1 MSNETP
7 RVRPRQYLWVE
18 FPINPAMEVLSLP
31 YTIRFITK
39 TDFNMNRI
47 LPLLLILACASAS
60 FAQKGKVAPNFKGTQ
75 APESM
80 QLNWQNK
87 MNVPVAENPFNLE
100 TPVRI
105 PITSLAPRATNSDVQ
120 PTMGENGLPIMLEGK
135 TAASGNA
142 ADSKPMAERAL
153 DYLASLQ
160 PMSLTA
166 PSEEFVVKTV
176 QTDEQGNNH
185 IRMEQV
191 FQGIPVWGGELIAH
205 TKNGAFERVNGRY
218 FPTPKLASTI
228 PTLDK
233 TAALNVVKTSIGLEK
248 IKTTWSPED
257 LKLIDGAPFSAELL
271 IFHRNGALNNERL
284 AYHIIA
290 HPNLL
295 SRMVYFVDATTGEIL
310 DTYDNTCNFSGHR
323 HSNAEVS
330 KVATGIPHSEFRIP
344 QSNALSGSAATVQG
358 QDLFN
363 TNRSFTLGGWQVG
376 STYYL
381 ENSNTSMFNP
391 TGSNMPSDPVGVIV
405 TLDGL
410 NKSPEN
416 NNFDY
421 TLVTSNSSTFTNQK
435 AAISGHYNAGLS
447 FAYFKSKFN
456 RNSIDGGGGNIL
468 SFINITESD
477 GSSMENAFWNGAAM
491 WYGNGGS
498 TFKPLAR
505 GLDVGGHEMTHGVV
519 EKTANLVY
527 QNESGAL
534 NESFADVFGVLIEN
548 DTDWKI
554 GEDVM
559 QVGAGLPASLR
570 DLSNPHNGVSSNS
583 PWWQPNHVNEKYT
596 GTQNNGGVHINSGIP
611 NYAFYLFT
619 TNAAVGKVKAEQV
632 YYKALRDYLTKSS
645 KFVDCRIAVI
655 QAATDLYGATVAN
668 AAASAFSTVG
678 IGGSVP
684 SGNYLGQL
692 APNPGTDY
700 VLCVSNDLQKLDLAN
715 GSGAILGNLY
725 NQGLQ
730 SRPSITDN
738 GQEIVFVN
746 NAGHIIYQGLSY
758 SPNPALVTEFE
769 LSTLPEWRQAAI
781 SKDGRYVAAL
791 SNTQE
796 PYIFIFDFTG
806 NTQQKFKLYN
816 PTYSTGQITGDVGYA
831 DVLEFD
837 YSGKNLM
844 YDAYNDLINTQGQD
858 LSYWDIGFLEF
869 WKNGQFA
876 PANTAFISK
885 LFTGIPEN
893 TSIADP
899 AFSKNS
905 PYIIAFDFI
914 DQTTNTTRYDIYG
927 ANSETGD
934 YNTIVTNNGAQGWPN
949 YNRLDSR
956 LLYETNPS
964 SGIYNI
970 RTQGLNANKIL
981 PSGSSTALVSNH
993 SWGVWYGN
1001 GTRSLKVSN
1010 NEPTTASL
1018 RISVAPN
1025 PVLDFTQIS
1034 LTAQKGGDAQV
1045 SVCNMLGQV
1054 LMTRNV
1060 TLQEGENVLDFDM
1073 SILPTG
1079 SYFVRIAAG
1088 DASAAV
1094 KVLKG

>member
-1 MSNETP
+1 
-7 RVRPRQYLWVE
+7 
-18 FPINPAMEVLSLP
+18 
-31 YTIRFITK
+31 
-39 TDFNMNRI
+39 MNRI
-47 LPLLLILACASAS
+47 LPLLLILGCGSTTY
-60 FAQKGKVAPNFKGTQ
+60 AQKGKAAPIFKGTT

-80 QLNWQNK
+80 QLNWQGK
-87 MNVPVAENPFNLE
+87 MNVPMAENPFNLE
-100 TPVRI
+100 TPVRK
-105 PITSLAPRATNSDVQ
+105 PMPTLVPRTNNNNNVQ
-120 PTMGENGLPIMLEGK
+120 LTMGENGLPIMLEGK
-135 TAASGNA
+135 TAASGSA
-142 ADSKPMAERAL
+142 ADSKPVAERAL

-166 PSEEFVVKTV
+166 PAEEFVVKTV

-185 IRMEQV
+185 IRMDQV
-191 FQGIPVWGGELIAH
+191 FQGLPVWGGELIAH

-218 FPTPKLASTI
+218 FPTPTLASTT

-233 TAALNVVKTSIGLEK
+233 TAALGVVKATIGFEK
-248 IKTTWSPED
+248 IKTTWSPEE

-271 IFHRNGALNNERL
+271 VFHRNGALNDERL
-284 AYHIIA
+284 AWHIIA
-290 HPNLL
+290 HPNVL
-295 SRMVYFVDATTGEIL
+295 SRMVYFVDAATGAIL
-310 DTYDNTCNFSGHR
+310 DSYDNTCNFVGHR
-323 HSNAEVS
+323 HSSVEGT
-330 KVATGIPHSEFRIP
+330 KVATGMPHAAILPGEANSVGGMHP
-344 QSNALSGSAATVQG
+344 LSGSAATVQG

-381 ENSNTSMFNP
+381 ENSNTSMFNAG
-391 TGSNMPSDPVGVIV
+391 GSNMPSDPVGVVV

-421 TLVTSNSSTFTNQK
+421 ALVSSNSSTFTNQK
-435 AAISGHYNAGLS
+435 AAISGHYNAGVS
-447 FAYFKSKFN
+447 FNYYKSKFN

-468 SFINITESD
+468 SFVNITESD
-477 GSSMENAFWNGAAM
+477 GTSMENAFWNGAAM

-498 TFKPLAR
+498 LFNSLAR

-527 QNESGAL
+527 QDESGAL

-554 GEDVM
+554 GEDV
-559 QVGAGLPASLR
+559 VKPGVSTNGCLR
-570 DLSNPHNGVSSNS
+570 DLSDPHNGDLSGGS
-583 PWWQPNHVNEKYT
+583 WWQPNHVNEKYT
-596 GTQNNGGVHINSGIP
+596 GTQDNGGVHINSGIP

-619 TNAAVGKVKAEQV
+619 TNAAVGKAKAEQV

-668 AAASAFSTVG
+668 VAASAFTTVG
-678 IGGSVP
+678 IGGSAP

-692 APNPGTDY
+692 NPNPGTDY
-700 VLCVSNDLQKLDLAN
+700 VLCASNDLQNLDLAN
-715 GSGAILGNLY
+715 SSGTILINLY
-725 NQGLQ
+725 NQGVQ
-730 SRPSITDN
+730 SRPSITDS

-746 NAGHIIYQGLSY
+746 SAGHIIYQGLSY
-758 SPNPALVTEFE
+758 SPSPTVVTEFE
-769 LSTLPEWRQAAI
+769 LSSLPEWRQAAI

-791 SNTQE
+791 SNVQE
-796 PYIFIFDFTG
+796 PYIYVFDFNNG
-806 NTQQKFKLYN
+806 SSSQKFKLYN

-844 YDAYNDLINTQGQD
+844 YDAYNKLINSQGQD

-893 TSIADP
+893 TSIGDP

-914 DQTTNTTRYDIYG
+914 DETTNTTRYDVYG
-927 ANSETGD
+927 ANSETGKYD
-934 YNTIVTNNGAQGWPN
+934 VIVSNNGVQGWPN
-949 YNRLDSR
+949 YSRLDSKI
-956 LLYETNPS
+956 LYETSPS
-964 SGIYNI
+964 TGIYNL
-970 RTQGLNANKIL
+970 RTQNVDATKIK
-981 PSGSSTALVSNH
+981 SIGGSSLFTSNH

-1001 GTRSLKVSN
+1001 GTRSLMVDSKEPVS
-1010 NEPTTASL
+1010 AAL
-1018 RISVAPN
+1018 RISVSPN

-1034 LTAQKGGDAQV
+1034 LTAQEGGDAQV

-1054 LMTRNV
+1054 LLTRNV
-1060 TLQEGENVLDFDM
+1060 TLQQGENVLDFDM
-1073 SILPTG
+1073 STLPTG
-1079 SYFVRIAAG
+1079 SYIVRIAAG
-1088 DASAAV
+1088 AAGAAV

>member
-1 MSNETP
+1 MNK
-7 RVRPRQYLWVE
+7 L
-18 FPINPAMEVLSLP
+18 LP
-31 YTIRFITK
+31 
-39 TDFNMNRI
+39 
-47 LPLLLILACASAS
+47 LLLLILACASTT
-60 FAQKGKVAPNFKGTQ
+60 FGQNGKAAPNFKGTQ

-100 TPVRI
+100 TPVRK
-105 PITSLAPRATNSDVQ
+105 PITSLVPRSTNNDVQ
-120 PTMGENGLPIMLEGK
+120 LTMGENGLPIMMEGK
-135 TAASGNA
+135 TAASGSA
-142 ADSKPMAERAL
+142 ADNKPIAERAL

-166 PSEEFVVKTV
+166 PAQEFVVKTV

-185 IRMEQV
+185 IRMDQV

-218 FPTPKLASTI
+218 FPTPKLTSTT
-228 PTLDK
+228 PTLNK
-233 TAALNVVKTSIGLEK
+233 IAAIDVVKTTIGLEK
-248 IKTTWSPED
+248 IKTTWSPEE
-257 LKLIDGAPFSAELL
+257 LELIDGPQFSAELL
-271 IFHRNGALNNERL
+271 IFHRNGELNTERL
-284 AYHIIA
+284 AWHIIA

-295 SRMVYFVDATTGEIL
+295 SRLVYFVDAATGEIL

-323 HSNAEVS
+323 HSASNL
-330 KVATGIPHSEFRIP
+330 PHSEFLPAIASAKAGRIP
-344 QSNALSGSAATVQG
+344 HALAGSPATVQG
-358 QDLFN
+358 LDLFN

-381 ENSNTSMFNP
+381 ENSNTTMFNAG
-391 TGSNMPSDPVGVIV
+391 GSNMPTNPVGVIV

-410 NKSPEN
+410 GNSPEN
-416 NNFDY
+416 SNFDY
-421 TLVTSNSSTFTNQK
+421 TLPTSNSSTFTNQK

-447 FAYFKSKFN
+447 FDYFKSKFN
-456 RNSIDGGGGNIL
+456 RSSIDGSGGNIL
-468 SFINITESD
+468 SFVNITESN

-505 GLDVGGHEMTHGVV
+505 GLDVGGHEMTHGVI

-559 QVGAGLPASLR
+559 QTGPGLPASLR
-570 DLSNPHNGVSSNS
+570 DLSNPHNGFSSGS
-583 PWWQPNHVNEKYT
+583 PWWQPNHVNEQYT
-596 GTQNNGGVHINSGIP
+596 GTQDNGGVHINSGIP

-619 TNAAVGKVKAEQV
+619 TNAAVGKAKAEQV

-655 QAATDLYGATVAN
+655 QAATDLYGTNVAN
-668 AAASAFSTVG
+668 VAANAFSTVG
-678 IGGSVP
+678 IGGSAP

-692 APNPGTDY
+692 SPNPGTDY
-700 VLCVSNDLQKLDLAN
+700 VLCVSNNLQNLDLAN
-715 GSGAILGNLY
+715 GAGTILGNLY
-725 NQGLQ
+725 NQGVQ
-730 SRPSITDN
+730 TRPSITDN

-746 NAGHIIYQGLSY
+746 SAGHIIYQGLSY
-758 SPNPALVTEFE
+758 SPNPTLVTEFE

-781 SKDGRYVAAL
+781 SKNGRYVAAL
-791 SNTQE
+791 SNVQE

-806 NTQQKFKLYN
+806 NMQQKFKLYN
-816 PTYSTGQITGDVGYA
+816 PTYSTGQITGDVSYA

-844 YDAYNDLINTQGQD
+844 YDAYNDLGNSQGQD

-893 TSIADP
+893 TSIGDP
-899 AFSKNS
+899 AFAKNS
-905 PYIIAFDFI
+905 PYVIAFDFI
-914 DQTTNTTRYDIYG
+914 DQTTSTTRYDIYG

-934 YNTIVTNNGAQGWPN
+934 YNTIVSNNGAQGWPN
-949 YNRLDSR
+949 YNRLDSK
-956 LLYETNPS
+956 LLFETNPS
-964 SGIYNI
+964 SGIYNL
-970 RTQGLNANKIL
+970 RLQGLNANKIQ
-981 PSGSSTALVSNH
+981 PSGNTSAFISNH
-993 SWGVWYGN
+993 AWGVWYGN
-1001 GTRSLKVSN
+1001 GTRNLMVDSKA
-1010 NEPTTASL
+1010 PATAAL

-1025 PVLDFTQIS
+1025 PVMDFTQIS
-1034 LTAQKGGDAQV
+1034 LTAQEGGDAQV
-1045 SVCNMLGQV
+1045 SVYNMFGQV
-1054 LMTRNV
+1054 LLTRNV
-1060 TLQEGENVLDFDM
+1060 TLQQGENVLDFDM
-1073 SILPTG
+1073 STLPTG
-1079 SYFVRIAAG
+1079 SYIVRIAAG
-1088 DASAAV
+1088 EAGAAV